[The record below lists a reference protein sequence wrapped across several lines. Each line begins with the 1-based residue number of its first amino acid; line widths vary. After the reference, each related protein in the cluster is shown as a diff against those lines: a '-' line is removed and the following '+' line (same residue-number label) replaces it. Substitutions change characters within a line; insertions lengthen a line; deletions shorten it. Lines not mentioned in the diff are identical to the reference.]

1 MSATSTSAVNHRRI
15 WQLAW
20 PMIISNLTIP
30 LVGIV
35 DTAVVGHLEHA
46 HYIGAVAVG
55 SLIFAFLF
63 WGFGFLRM
71 ATTGLTAQAVGA
83 NDTAAQIQALS
94 HAIMLALVIASL
106 LLIFQP
112 FIAEIAFYLM
122 AASPDVSSAAKSY
135 FDIRI
140 WSAPAV
146 LVNYVL
152 IGWLIGLGLTRSVL
166 LIVVGINVTN
176 IVFSVL
182 LVYSFGLA
190 VDGVAMASV
199 IAEYVGL
206 VLALI
211 YLFRQPITL
220 HYIQQYWQ
228 WIPDWQLIKLHSDIF
243 IRTLCL
249 LFCFAFFT
257 AQGARQGD
265 TILAANAVLLH
276 FLTLMAFFLDGFANA
291 VEVMTGQAIG
301 AKSRR
306 NLVKAIQLTTVWA
319 FIVAL
324 AISLIYYGFGHF
336 IILLMTDL
344 PDIITVAEQYMF
356 WLIIAPLIG
365 VWSYLLDGIFIGATR
380 SREMRNTM
388 LFSSFICYLP
398 AWYFLQGLDNHGL
411 WLALLIFLFARAI
424 SLGYY
429 LPQVIR
435 IQ

>member
-1 MSATSTSAVNHRRI
+1 MSDTSTSAVNHRRI

-83 NDTAAQIQALS
+83 SDTSAQIQALS

-182 LVYSFGLA
+182 LVYGFGLA

-199 IAEYVGL
+199 IAEYFGL
-206 VLALI
+206 SLALI
-211 YLFRQPITL
+211 YLFRQPMTL

-301 AKSRR
+301 AKSWQ
-306 NLVKAIQLTTVWA
+306 NLVKAIKLTTVWA
-319 FIVAL
+319 FIVAI
-324 AISLIYYGFGHF
+324 AISLIYYGFGHV

-344 PDIITVAEQYMF
+344 PDIIAGAEQYMI

-429 LPQVIR
+429 LPKVMHI
-435 IQ
+435 